1 MSSVTSNFFDDKTPE
16 EIINWMLDKLT
27 EDQIKTCL
35 DQAGIPDTDL
45 IRRPEEPVPYEPN
58 YDPDGPGGSGSGS
71 GSGSGFEPGPQST
84 MELDQLRRA
93 CNNKLVLIEDISGQE
108 VSFYEFGPDED
119 GDLKWKKNQIGVS
132 NFLSEICNEQK
143 ISASDEILELD
154 TSEKEEMAP
163 GLVIS
168 SEVPGDVIRLATDYN
183 LIGLPQPLDPSL
195 IEMPNVSDPEPNVVY
210 DAAISE
216 AIMKQLSLENE
227 LKKKYPELY
236 SAGMTKFPIFAHSV
250 SDDGKISYISLI
262 LNDDNTFDFRERK
275 NGSALFL
282 TQVKKD
288 LKELN
293 SKIEVAAATGWSRPG
308 DYANVLDTALSN
320 WSSKKPENQEIY
332 NKILLNYNP
341 TRLTQLKNSIT
352 TSFGEMAYSEYN
364 ADEPNT
370 YFSGAK
376 ASPVPETDNKNVRDL
391 NMNELHDRM
400 VTLFG
405 KEYAE
410 THEPFI
416 AYNKFGIKTV
426 QYRKKTGPK
435 PNLDAKHW
443 IRDDVPVFEEF
454 GTGADDFDL
463 F

>member
-35 DQAGIPDTDL
+35 DQAGIPDTNL
-45 IRRPEEPVPYEPN
+45 IRQPEEPVPIVPVIPEEP
-58 YDPDGPGGSGSGS
+58 GGSGS
-71 GSGSGFEPGPQST
+71 GSGSGFEPGPPTT
-84 MELDQLRRA
+84 MVLDRLRRD
-93 CNNKLVLIEDISGQE
+93 CQNKLVLIKNVSGQI
-108 VSFYEFGPDED
+108 VSFYEFGPNED
-119 GDLKWKKNQIGVS
+119 GDLEWKENQIDVS
-132 NFLSEICNEQK
+132 NFLDNICNEQK
-143 ISASDEILELD
+143 ISASDEILDLD
-154 TSEKEEMAP
+154 REEKEEMAP
-163 GLVIS
+163 GLVTL
-168 SEVPGDVIRLATDYN
+168 SEVPEEVKRLASDYK

-195 IEMPNVSDPEPNVVY
+195 LETPEITEPEPTVVY
-210 DAAISE
+210 DAAVSD
-216 AIMKQLSLENE
+216 AIKKQLSLENE

-236 SAGMTKFPIFAHSV
+236 SAGMTKFPVFVHSV

-262 LNDDNTFDFRERK
+262 LNDDNTFDFIEST
-275 NGSALFL
+275 NGPALFL
-282 TQVKKD
+282 TKVKKD

-293 SKIEVAAATGWSRPG
+293 SKIETSVITGWPRPI
-308 DYANVLDTALSN
+308 DYVDVLDTTLSN

-341 TRLTQLKNSIT
+341 TRLTQLKSSIT
-352 TSFGEMAYSEYN
+352 TAFGEMAYGEYN

-370 YFSGAK
+370 YFSGVK
-376 ASPVPETDNKNVRDL
+376 PSPIPEAGNKNVRDL
-391 NMNELHDRM
+391 DMNELHERM
-400 VTLFG
+400 VKMFG

-426 QYRKKTGPK
+426 QYRKKTGPR
-435 PNLDAKHW
+435 PNLDARHW
-443 IRDDVPVFEEF
+443 KRRDDVPVFQEF
-454 GTGADDFDL
+454 GTGNDDFDL

>member
-45 IRRPEEPVPYEPN
+45 IRRPEEPVTYEPN

-93 CNNKLVLIEDISGQE
+93 CNNKLVLIENVSGQI
-108 VSFYEFGPDED
+108 VSYYEFGPDED
-119 GDLKWKKNQIGVS
+119 GDLKWQNNAVNVS
-132 NFLSEICNEQK
+132 SFINDVCNEQK
-143 ISASDEILELD
+143 ISAADEILELD
-154 TSEKEEMAP
+154 KEEKEEMAP
-163 GLVIS
+163 GLVTL
-168 SEVPGDVIRLATDYN
+168 SEIPDAVKRLASDYM

-195 IEMPNVSDPEPNVVY
+195 LEPPDVSEPGPDVVY
-210 DAAISE
+210 EAPVSE

-227 LKKKYPELY
+227 LKKKYLELH
-236 SAGMTKFPIFAHSV
+236 SAGMTKFPVFVHSV

-288 LKELN
+288 LKELAA
-293 SKIEVAAATGWSRPG
+293 KIETAAATGWSRPG

-332 NKILLNYNP
+332 DKILLNYNP
-341 TRLTQLKNSIT
+341 TRLTQLKSSIT
-352 TSFGEMAYSEYN
+352 TSFGEMAYGEYN
-364 ADEPNT
+364 ADESNT
-370 YFSGAK
+370 YFSGVK
-376 ASPVPETDNKNVRDL
+376 ASPVPGAGNKNVRDL
-391 NMNELHDRM
+391 DMDELYSRM

-426 QYRKKTGPK
+426 QYRKKTGPR
-435 PNLDAKHW
+435 PNLDPGNY
-443 IRDDVPVFEEF
+443 IRDDVPVFYKF
-454 GTGADDFDL
+454 GTGDDEFNL

>member
-35 DQAGIPDTDL
+35 DQAGIPDTSL
-45 IRRPEEPVPYEPN
+45 IRQPDEPVPAVPVIPEEP
-58 YDPDGPGGSGSGS
+58 GGS

-84 MELDQLRRA
+84 MELDQLRRS
-93 CNNKLVLIEDISGQE
+93 CNNKLVLIENISGQN

-119 GDLKWKKNQIGVS
+119 GDLKWKKSQTGVS
-132 NFLSEICNEQK
+132 NFLNEICNEQK
-143 ISASDEILELD
+143 ISASDEILELEQED
-154 TSEKEEMAP
+154 KEEMAP
-163 GLVIS
+163 GLVTL
-168 SEVPGDVIRLATDYN
+168 SEVPEEVKRLASDYN

-195 IEMPNVSDPEPNVVY
+195 LETPDISEPEPTVVY
-210 DAAISE
+210 DAAVSD

-227 LKKKYPELY
+227 LRKKYPELY
-236 SAGMTKFPIFAHSV
+236 SAGMTKFPVFAHSV

-262 LNDDNTFDFRERK
+262 FNDDNTFDFRERK
-275 NGSALFL
+275 NGGALFL

-293 SKIEVAAATGWSRPG
+293 SKIEGAAATGWSRPG
-308 DYANVLDTALSN
+308 DYGDVLDTTLSN
-320 WSSKKPENQEIY
+320 WSSKKPGNQEIY
-332 NKILLNYNP
+332 DKILVNYNP

-352 TSFGEMAYSEYN
+352 TAFGEMAYREYN
-364 ADEPNT
+364 MDEPNT
-370 YFSGAK
+370 YFSGVK
-376 ASPVPETDNKNVRDL
+376 VSPVPEAGNKNVRDL
-391 NMNELHDRM
+391 DMNELHERM

-426 QYRKKTGPK
+426 QYRKKTGPR
-435 PNLDAKHW
+435 PNLDARHW
-443 IRDDVPVFEEF
+443 VRDDVPVFDEF
-454 GTGADDFDL
+454 GTGTDDFDL

>member
-35 DQAGIPDTDL
+35 DQAGIPDTSL
-45 IRRPEEPVPYEPN
+45 IRQPEEPVPAIPVIPEE
-58 YDPDGPGGSGSGS
+58 PGGPGS
-71 GSGSGFEPGPQST
+71 GSGSGFEPGPQTT

-93 CNNKLVLIEDISGQE
+93 CNNKLVLIEEITGQS

-119 GDLKWKKNQIGVS
+119 GDLKWQKNQIGVS

-154 TSEKEEMAP
+154 REEKEEMAP
-163 GLVIS
+163 GLVTL
-168 SEVPGDVIRLATDYN
+168 SEVPSEVIRLASDYN

-195 IEMPNVSDPEPNVVY
+195 LETPDVSEPEPTVVY
-210 DAAISE
+210 DAAVSE

-236 SAGMTKFPIFAHSV
+236 SAGMTKFPVFAHSV

-288 LKELN
+288 LKELTG
-293 SKIEVAAATGWSRPG
+293 KIETAAATGWSRPG

-320 WSSKKPENQEIY
+320 WSSKKPANQEIY
-332 NKILLNYNP
+332 NRILLNYTP
-341 TRLTQLKNSIT
+341 TRLAQLKNSIT
-352 TSFGEMAYSEYN
+352 TSFGEMAYGEYN
-364 ADEPNT
+364 ADESNT
-370 YFSGAK
+370 FFSGAK
-376 ASPVPETDNKNVRDL
+376 VSPIPEAGNKNVRDL
-391 NMNELHDRM
+391 DMNELHSRM

-410 THEPFI
+410 THEPYI

-426 QYRKKTGPK
+426 QYRKKQGGPK

-443 IRDDVPVFEEF
+443 VRDDVPVFQEF
-454 GTGADDFDL
+454 GTGTDDFDL

>member
-35 DQAGIPDTDL
+35 DQAGIPDTNL
-45 IRRPEEPVPYEPN
+45 IRQPEEPVVPVIPE
-58 YDPDGPGGSGSGS
+58 DPG
-71 GSGSGFEPGPQST
+71 GSGSGFEPGPQT
-84 MELDQLRRA
+84 TLELDQLRRS
-93 CNNKLVLIEDISGQE
+93 CNNKLVLIENVSGQI
-108 VSFYEFGPDED
+108 VSFYEFAPDED
-119 GDLKWKKNQIGVS
+119 GDLKWKKNQTDVS
-132 NFLSEICNEQK
+132 NFLNIVCNEQK
-143 ISASDEILELD
+143 VSASDEILELD
-154 TSEKEEMAP
+154 QEEKEEMAP
-163 GLVIS
+163 GLVMS
-168 SEVPGDVIRLATDYN
+168 SEVPEDVKRLASDYN

-195 IEMPNVSDPEPNVVY
+195 LETPDVSEPEQAVVY
-210 DAAISE
+210 DAAVSE

-227 LKKKYPELY
+227 LKKKYPELH
-236 SAGMTKFPIFAHSV
+236 SAGMTKFPVFAHSV

-293 SKIEVAAATGWSRPG
+293 SKIEVAAATGWSRPS
-308 DYANVLDTALSN
+308 DYADVLDTALSN
-320 WSSKKPENQEIY
+320 WSSKNPGNQEIY
-332 NKILLNYNP
+332 DKILVNYNP

-352 TSFGEMAYSEYN
+352 TAFGEMAYGEYN
-364 ADEPNT
+364 ADESNT
-370 YFSGAK
+370 YFSGVK
-376 ASPVPETDNKNVRDL
+376 VSPVPEAGNKNVRDL
-391 NMNELHDRM
+391 DMNELHERM

-416 AYNKFGIKTV
+416 TYNKFGIKTV
-426 QYRKKTGPK
+426 QYRKKTGPR

-454 GTGADDFDL
+454 GTGTDDFDL

>member
-35 DQAGIPDTDL
+35 DQAGIPDTSL
-45 IRRPEEPVPYEPN
+45 IRQPDEPVPVVPVIPE
-58 YDPDGPGGSGSGS
+58 DPGGS

-93 CNNKLVLIEDISGQE
+93 CNNKLVLIEEISGQN

-119 GDLKWKKNQIGVS
+119 GDLKWQKNQNGVS

-154 TSEKEEMAP
+154 REEKEEMAS
-163 GLVIS
+163 GLVTL
-168 SEVPGDVIRLATDYN
+168 SEVPGEVIRLASDYN

-195 IEMPNVSDPEPNVVY
+195 LETPDVSEPEPNVVY
-210 DAAISE
+210 DAAVSE

-250 SDDGKISYISLI
+250 SDDAKISYISLI

-275 NGSALFL
+275 NGYALFL

-288 LKELN
+288 LKELAG
-293 SKIEVAAATGWSRPG
+293 KIEVAATTGWSRPS

-320 WSSKKPENQEIY
+320 WSSKKPANQEIY
-332 NKILLNYNP
+332 DKILVNYNP
-341 TRLTQLKNSIT
+341 TRLAQLKNSIT
-352 TSFGEMAYSEYN
+352 TSFGEMAYGEYN
-364 ADEPNT
+364 ADEQNT
-370 YFSGAK
+370 YFPGTK
-376 ASPVPETDNKNVRDL
+376 ASPVPEAGNKNVRDL
-391 NMNELHDRM
+391 NMNELHERM

-410 THEPFI
+410 THEPYI
-416 AYNKFGIKTV
+416 TYNKFGIKTV
-426 QYRKKTGPK
+426 QYRKNTGPR
-435 PNLDAKHW
+435 PILDAKHW

-454 GTGADDFDL
+454 GTGTTDDFDL

>member
-35 DQAGIPDTDL
+35 DQAGIPDTNL
-45 IRRPEEPVPYEPN
+45 IRQPEEPVPVVPVIPE
-58 YDPDGPGGSGSGS
+58 DPGGS
-71 GSGSGFEPGPQST
+71 GSGSGFEPGPQTT

-93 CNNKLVLIEDISGQE
+93 CNNKLVLIEDISGQN

-119 GDLKWKKNQIGVS
+119 GDLKWKKNQNDVS
-132 NFLSEICNEQK
+132 SFLNNVCNEQK

-163 GLVIS
+163 GLVTS
-168 SEVPGDVIRLATDYN
+168 SEVPEEVKRLASDYN

-195 IEMPNVSDPEPNVVY
+195 LEIPNVSEPEQAVVY
-210 DAAISE
+210 DAAVSE

-227 LKKKYPELY
+227 LKKKYPELH
-236 SAGMTKFPIFAHSV
+236 SAGMTKFPVFAHSV

-308 DYANVLDTALSN
+308 DYADVLDTALSN
-320 WSSKKPENQEIY
+320 WSSKNPGNQEIY
-332 NKILLNYNP
+332 DKILINYNP

-352 TSFGEMAYSEYN
+352 TAFGEMAYGEYN
-364 ADEPNT
+364 ADESNT
-370 YFSGAK
+370 YFSGVK
-376 ASPVPETDNKNVRDL
+376 VSPVPEAGNKNVRDL
-391 NMNELHDRM
+391 DMNELHERM

-426 QYRKKTGPK
+426 QYRKKQGGPK
-435 PNLDAKHW
+435 PNLDASHW

-454 GTGADDFDL
+454 GTGNDDFDL

>member
-35 DQAGIPDTDL
+35 DQAGIPDTNL
-45 IRRPEEPVPYEPN
+45 IRQPEEPVPVAPVIPE
-58 YDPDGPGGSGSGS
+58 DPGGS
-71 GSGSGFEPGPQST
+71 GSGSGFEPGPQTT

-93 CNNKLVLIEDISGQE
+93 CNNKLVLIEDISGQT

-119 GDLKWKKNQIGVS
+119 GDLKWKKNQNDVS
-132 NFLSEICNEQK
+132 SFLSEICNEQK
-143 ISASDEILELD
+143 VSASDEILELD
-154 TSEKEEMAP
+154 QEEKEEMAP
-163 GLVIS
+163 GLVTL
-168 SEVPGDVIRLATDYN
+168 SEVPEEVKRLASDYN

-195 IEMPNVSDPEPNVVY
+195 LETPDVSEPEPTVVY
-210 DAAISE
+210 DAAVSE

-227 LKKKYPELY
+227 LKKKYPELH
-236 SAGMTKFPIFAHSV
+236 SAGMTKFPVFAHSV

-262 LNDDNTFDFRERK
+262 LNADNTFDFRERK
-275 NGSALFL
+275 NGGTLFL
-282 TQVKKD
+282 TQVKRD

-293 SKIEVAAATGWSRPG
+293 SAIEASAATGWSKPSDYG
-308 DYANVLDTALSN
+308 DVLDTALSN
-320 WSSKKPENQEIY
+320 WSSKKSANEEIY
-332 NKILLNYNP
+332 NKILVNYNP

-352 TSFGEMAYSEYN
+352 TAFGEMAYREYN
-364 ADEPNT
+364 TDESNT
-370 YFSGAK
+370 YFSGVK
-376 ASPVPETDNKNVRDL
+376 VSPVPEAGNKNVRDL
-391 NMNELHDRM
+391 DMNELHERM

-426 QYRKKTGPK
+426 QYRKKQGGPK
-435 PNLDAKHW
+435 PNLDASHW

-454 GTGADDFDL
+454 GTGNDDFDL

>member
-35 DQAGIPDTDL
+35 DQAGIPDTNL
-45 IRRPEEPVPYEPN
+45 IRKPEEPVVPTLPEEP
-58 YDPDGPGGSGSGS
+58 G

-93 CNNKLVLIEDISGQE
+93 CNNKLVLIEN
-108 VSFYEFGPDED
+108 VSNQNVSYYEFGPDED
-119 GDLKWKKNQIGVS
+119 GDLKWKKSQTGVS
-132 NFLSEICNEQK
+132 NFLSEVCNEQK
-143 ISASDEILELD
+143 VSASDEILELEQE
-154 TSEKEEMAP
+154 EKEEMAP
-163 GLVIS
+163 GLVMS
-168 SEVPGDVIRLATDYN
+168 SEVPDEVKRLASDYN

-195 IEMPNVSDPEPNVVY
+195 LETPDVSEPEPTVVY
-210 DAAISE
+210 DAAVSD

-236 SAGMTKFPIFAHSV
+236 SAGMTKFPVFAHSV
-250 SDDGKISYISLI
+250 SDDGKTSYISLI

-275 NGSALFL
+275 NGAALFL

-293 SKIEVAAATGWSRPG
+293 SKIEVAAATGWSKPS
-308 DYANVLDTALSN
+308 DYASVLDTALSN
-320 WSSKKPENQEIY
+320 WSSKKPANEEIY
-332 NKILLNYNP
+332 NKILVNYNP

-352 TSFGEMAYSEYN
+352 TAFGEMAYREYN
-364 ADEPNT
+364 MDEPNT
-370 YFSGAK
+370 YFSGVK
-376 ASPVPETDNKNVRDL
+376 VSPIPEAGNKNVRDL
-391 NMNELHDRM
+391 NMDELRERM

-416 AYNKFGIKTV
+416 AFNKFGIKTV
-426 QYRKKTGPK
+426 QYRKKTGPR
-435 PNLDAKHW
+435 PNLDASNW

-454 GTGADDFDL
+454 GTGNDDFDL

>member
-45 IRRPEEPVPYEPN
+45 IRRPEEPVPVVPVIPE
-58 YDPDGPGGSGSGS
+58 DPGGS
-71 GSGSGFEPGPQST
+71 GSGSGFEPGPQTT
-84 MELDQLRRA
+84 MELDQLRRV
-93 CNNKLVLIEDISGQE
+93 CNNKLVLIENVSGQT
-108 VSFYEFGPDED
+108 VSYYEFGPDED

-132 NFLSEICNEQK
+132 NFSSEICNEQK
-143 ISASDEILELD
+143 VAASEEILELD
-154 TSEKEEMAP
+154 REEKEEMAP
-163 GLVIS
+163 GLVMS
-168 SEVPGDVIRLATDYN
+168 SDVPEEVKRLASDYN
-183 LIGLPQPLDPSL
+183 LLGLPQPLDPSL
-195 IEMPNVSDPEPNVVY
+195 LDAPDVSEPEPTVVY
-210 DAAISE
+210 DTAVSE

-227 LKKKYPELY
+227 LKKKYPELH
-236 SAGMTKFPIFAHSV
+236 SAGMTKFPVFAHSV
-250 SDDGKISYISLI
+250 SDDGKISYISLMF
-262 LNDDNTFDFRERK
+262 NDDNTFDFRERK

-288 LKELN
+288 LKEFAG
-293 SKIEVAAATGWSRPG
+293 KIEAAEATGWSRPG

-320 WSSKKPENQEIY
+320 WSSKKPANQEIY
-332 NKILLNYNP
+332 NKILVNYNP
-341 TRLTQLKNSIT
+341 TRLTQLKDSIT
-352 TSFGEMAYSEYN
+352 TSFGEMAYGEYN

-376 ASPVPETDNKNVRDL
+376 ASPIPEAGNKNVRDL
-391 NMNELHDRM
+391 DMNELRSRM

-426 QYRKKTGPK
+426 QYRKKTGPR
-435 PNLDAKHW
+435 PDLDANHW
-443 IRDDVPVFEEF
+443 VRDDVPVFDEF
-454 GTGADDFDL
+454 GTGGDDFDM

>member
-35 DQAGIPDTDL
+35 DQAGIPDTNL
-45 IRRPEEPVPYEPN
+45 IRKPEEPVPVVPTLPEEP
-58 YDPDGPGGSGSGS
+58 GGS

-84 MELDQLRRA
+84 MELDQLRRS
-93 CNNKLVLIEDISGQE
+93 CNNKLVLIEN
-108 VSFYEFGPDED
+108 VSDQNVSYYEFGPDED
-119 GDLKWKKNQIGVS
+119 GDLKWKKSQTGVS
-132 NFLSEICNEQK
+132 NFLSEVCNEQK
-143 ISASDEILELD
+143 ISASDEILELEQE
-154 TSEKEEMAP
+154 EKEEMAP
-163 GLVIS
+163 GLVMS
-168 SEVPGDVIRLATDYN
+168 SEVPEEVKRLASDYN

-195 IEMPNVSDPEPNVVY
+195 LETPDVSEPEPTVVY
-210 DAAISE
+210 DAAVSD

-227 LKKKYPELY
+227 LKKKYPELH
-236 SAGMTKFPIFAHSV
+236 SAGMTKFPVFAHSV

-275 NGSALFL
+275 NGAALFL

-293 SKIEVAAATGWSRPG
+293 SKIEVAAATGWPKPS
-308 DYANVLDTALSN
+308 DYASVLDTALSN
-320 WSSKKPENQEIY
+320 WSSKKPGNQEIY
-332 NKILLNYNP
+332 DKILVNYNP

-352 TSFGEMAYSEYN
+352 TAFGEMAYREYN
-364 ADEPNT
+364 MDEPNT
-370 YFSGAK
+370 YFSGVK
-376 ASPVPETDNKNVRDL
+376 VSPVPEAGNKNVRDL
-391 NMNELHDRM
+391 NMDELHERM

-416 AYNKFGIKTV
+416 AFNKFGIKTV
-426 QYRKKTGPK
+426 QYRKKTGPR
-435 PNLDAKHW
+435 PNLDASNW

-454 GTGADDFDL
+454 GTGNDDFDL

>member
-35 DQAGIPDTDL
+35 DQAGIPDTNL
-45 IRRPEEPVPYEPN
+45 IRQPEPAPVVPTLPE
-58 YDPDGPGGSGSGS
+58 DPG

-93 CNNKLVLIEDISGQE
+93 CNNKLVLIEDISGQT
-108 VSFYEFGPDED
+108 VDYYEFIPDED

-154 TSEKEEMAP
+154 REEKEEMAP
-163 GLVIS
+163 GLVS
-168 SEVPGDVIRLATDYN
+168 PSDVPYDVKRLATDYN

-195 IEMPNVSDPEPNVVY
+195 LESPDISEPGPAVVY
-210 DAAISE
+210 DAAVSE

-227 LKKKYPELY
+227 LKKKYPELH
-236 SAGMTKFPIFAHSV
+236 SAGMTKFPVFAHSV

-262 LNDDNTFDFRERK
+262 LNDDNSFDFRERK

-288 LKELN
+288 LKELAA
-293 SKIEVAAATGWSRPG
+293 KIEAAAATGWPRPG
-308 DYANVLDTALSN
+308 DYAEILDTALSN
-320 WSSKKPENQEIY
+320 WSSKKPENQGIY
-332 NKILLNYNP
+332 NKILVNYTP
-341 TRLTQLKNSIT
+341 ARLMQLKTSIT

-364 ADEPNT
+364 SDESNT

-376 ASPVPETDNKNVRDL
+376 ASPVPDAGNKNVRDL
-391 NMNELHDRM
+391 DMNELRDRM
-400 VTLFG
+400 ITLFG

-426 QYRKKTGPK
+426 QYRKKQGGPK
-435 PNLDAKHW
+435 PNLDARHW
-443 IRDDVPVFEEF
+443 VRDDVPVFDEF
-454 GTGADDFDL
+454 GTGDDNFDL

>member
-16 EIINWMLDKLT
+16 EIINWMLDKLS

-35 DQAGIPDTDL
+35 DQAGIPDTNL
-45 IRRPEEPVPYEPN
+45 IRKPEEPVPVVPVIPE
-58 YDPDGPGGSGSGS
+58 DPGGSGSGS
-71 GSGSGFEPGPQST
+71 GSGLDPGPQTT
-84 MELDQLRRA
+84 MELDQLRRS
-93 CNNKLVLIEDISGQE
+93 CNNKLVLIEDITGQF
-108 VSFYEFGPDED
+108 VSYYEFGPDED
-119 GDLKWKKNQIGVS
+119 GDLKWKKSQSNVS

-154 TSEKEEMAP
+154 REEKEEMAP
-163 GLVIS
+163 GLVTL
-168 SEVPGDVIRLATDYN
+168 SEVPGEVMRLASDYN

-195 IEMPNVSDPEPNVVY
+195 LETPDVSEPEQTVVY
-210 DAAISE
+210 DAAVSE

-236 SAGMTKFPIFAHSV
+236 SAGMTKFPVFVHSV

-288 LKELN
+288 LKELAG
-293 SKIEVAAATGWSRPG
+293 KIETAAATGWSRPS
-308 DYANVLDTALSN
+308 DYANVLDTALNN

-332 NKILLNYNP
+332 SKILISYTP
-341 TRLTQLKNSIT
+341 TRLAQLKNSIT
-352 TSFGEMAYSEYN
+352 TSFGEMAYNEYN
-364 ADEPNT
+364 ADESNT

-376 ASPVPETDNKNVRDL
+376 ASPVPEAGNKNVRDL
-391 NMNELHDRM
+391 DMNELHSRM

-416 AYNKFGIKTV
+416 TYNKFGIKTV
-426 QYRKKTGPK
+426 QYRKKQGGPK

-443 IRDDVPVFEEF
+443 TRDDVPVFDEF
-454 GTGADDFDL
+454 GTGTDDFDL

>member
-16 EIINWMLDKLT
+16 EIINWMLDKLS

-35 DQAGIPDTDL
+35 DQAGIPDTNL
-45 IRRPEEPVPYEPN
+45 IRKPEEPAPVVPVIPE
-58 YDPDGPGGSGSGS
+58 DPGGS
-71 GSGSGFEPGPQST
+71 GSGSGFEPGPQTT
-84 MELDQLRRA
+84 MELDQLRRS
-93 CNNKLVLIEDISGQE
+93 CNNKLVLIENVSGQI
-108 VSFYEFGPDED
+108 VSFYEFGPDEN
-119 GDLKWKKNQIGVS
+119 GDLKWKKNQTGVS
-132 NFLSEICNEQK
+132 NFLSEICDEQK

-154 TSEKEEMAP
+154 PEEKAEMAP
-163 GLVIS
+163 GLVTS
-168 SEVPGDVIRLATDYN
+168 SDVPEEVKRLASDYN

-195 IEMPNVSDPEPNVVY
+195 LETPDVSEPEPTVVY
-210 DAAISE
+210 EAAVSE

-227 LKKKYPELY
+227 LKKRYPELY
-236 SAGMTKFPIFAHSV
+236 SAGMTKFPVFVHSV

-262 LNDDNTFDFRERK
+262 LNDDNSFDFRERK

-293 SKIEVAAATGWSRPG
+293 SKIETAAATGWSRPS
-308 DYANVLDTALSN
+308 DYANVLDTTLSN
-320 WSSKKPENQEIY
+320 WSSKNSTNQEIY
-332 NKILLNYNP
+332 NKILVNYAP
-341 TRLTQLKNSIT
+341 IRLSQLKNSIT
-352 TSFGEMAYSEYN
+352 TSFGEMAYGEYN

-376 ASPVPETDNKNVRDL
+376 ASPVPEAGNRNVRDL
-391 NMNELHDRM
+391 DMNELHDRM

-426 QYRKKTGPK
+426 QYRKKQGGPQ
-435 PNLDAKHW
+435 PNLDARHW
-443 IRDDVPVFEEF
+443 VRDDVPVFDEF
-454 GTGADDFDL
+454 GTGTDYFDL

>member
-35 DQAGIPDTDL
+35 DQAGIPDTNL
-45 IRRPEEPVPYEPN
+45 IRKPEEPVPVVPVIPEE
-58 YDPDGPGGSGSGS
+58 PGGSGSGS
-71 GSGSGFEPGPQST
+71 GSGFKPGPQST
-84 MELDQLRRA
+84 MELDQLRRS
-93 CNNKLVLIEDISGQE
+93 CNNKLVLIENVSGQI

-119 GDLKWKKNQIGVS
+119 GDLKWKKNQTGVS
-132 NFLSEICNEQK
+132 NFLNNVCNEQK

-154 TSEKEEMAP
+154 SEEKEEMAP
-163 GLVIS
+163 GLVKRS
-168 SEVPGDVIRLATDYN
+168 DDVTDDIIRLASDYI

-195 IEMPNVSDPEPNVVY
+195 LETPDVSEPEPTLVY
-210 DAAISE
+210 DAAVSE

-227 LKKKYPELY
+227 LKKKYPELH
-236 SAGMTKFPIFAHSV
+236 SAGMTKFPVFAHSV

-275 NGSALFL
+275 NGAALFL

-293 SKIEVAAATGWSRPG
+293 SKIEAAAATGWSRPS

-320 WSSKKPENQEIY
+320 WSSKNSTNQEIY
-332 NKILLNYNP
+332 NKILVNYAP
-341 TRLTQLKNSIT
+341 IRLAQLKNSIT
-352 TSFGEMAYSEYN
+352 TTFGEMAYGEYN

-370 YFSGAK
+370 YFSGVK
-376 ASPVPETDNKNVRDL
+376 ASPVPEAGNKNVRDL
-391 NMNELHDRM
+391 DMNELHSRM

-426 QYRKKTGPK
+426 QYRKKQGGPK
-435 PNLDAKHW
+435 PNLDARHW
-443 IRDDVPVFEEF
+443 VRDDVPVFDEF
-454 GTGADDFDL
+454 GTGTDDFDL

>member
-35 DQAGIPDTDL
+35 DQAGIPDTNL
-45 IRRPEEPVPYEPN
+45 IRQPEEPVPVVPVIPE
-58 YDPDGPGGSGSGS
+58 DPGGS
-71 GSGSGFEPGPQST
+71 GSGSGFEPGPQTT

-93 CNNKLVLIEDISGQE
+93 CNNKLVLIEDISGQN

-119 GDLKWKKNQIGVS
+119 GDLKWKKNQNDVS
-132 NFLSEICNEQK
+132 SFLNNVCNEQK

-163 GLVIS
+163 GLVTS
-168 SEVPGDVIRLATDYN
+168 YEVPEEVKRLASDYN

-195 IEMPNVSDPEPNVVY
+195 LEIPNVSEPEQAVVY
-210 DAAISE
+210 DAAVSE

-227 LKKKYPELY
+227 LKKKYPELH
-236 SAGMTKFPIFAHSV
+236 SAGMTKFPVFAHSV

-308 DYANVLDTALSN
+308 DYADVLDTALSN
-320 WSSKKPENQEIY
+320 WSSKNPGNQEIY
-332 NKILLNYNP
+332 DKILINYNP

-352 TSFGEMAYSEYN
+352 TAFGEMAYGEYN
-364 ADEPNT
+364 ADESNT
-370 YFSGAK
+370 YFSGVK
-376 ASPVPETDNKNVRDL
+376 VSPVPEAGNKNVRDL
-391 NMNELHDRM
+391 DMNELHERM

-426 QYRKKTGPK
+426 QYRKKQGGPK
-435 PNLDAKHW
+435 PNLDASHW

-454 GTGADDFDL
+454 GTGNDDFDL

>member
-16 EIINWMLDKLT
+16 EIINWMLDKLS

-45 IRRPEEPVPYEPN
+45 IRRPEEPVPVVPVIPE
-58 YDPDGPGGSGSGS
+58 DPGGS
-71 GSGSGFEPGPQST
+71 GSGSGFEPGPQTT

-93 CNNKLVLIEDISGQE
+93 CNNKLVLIEDISGQS
-108 VSFYEFGPDED
+108 VSYYEFGPDEN
-119 GDLKWKKNQIGVS
+119 GDLKWKKNQTGVS
-132 NFLSEICNEQK
+132 NFSSEICNEQK
-143 ISASDEILELD
+143 ISASDEILDLD
-154 TSEKEEMAP
+154 REEKEEMAP
-163 GLVIS
+163 GLLTRS
-168 SEVPGDVIRLATDYN
+168 DDVTDDIIRLATDYN

-195 IEMPNVSDPEPNVVY
+195 LQSPDISEPEPIVVY
-210 DAAISE
+210 EAPVSE

-227 LKKKYPELY
+227 LKKKYSELH
-236 SAGMTKFPIFAHSV
+236 SAGMTKFPVFAHNV
-250 SDDGKISYISLI
+250 SDDGKISYISLM

-288 LKELN
+288 LKELAG
-293 SKIEVAAATGWSRPG
+293 KIEAAEATGWPRPG
-308 DYANVLDTALSN
+308 DYASVLDTALSN
-320 WSSKKPENQEIY
+320 WSSKKPANQEIY
-332 NKILLNYNP
+332 NKILLNYTP
-341 TRLTQLKNSIT
+341 TRLAQLKNSIT
-352 TSFGEMAYSEYN
+352 TSFGEMAYGEYI
-364 ADEPNT
+364 ADESNT
-370 YFSGAK
+370 FFSGAK
-376 ASPVPETDNKNVRDL
+376 VSPIPEAGNKNVRDL
-391 NMNELHDRM
+391 DMNELRSRM

-426 QYRKKTGPK
+426 QYRKKTGPR
-435 PNLDAKHW
+435 PNLDASHY
-443 IRDDVPVFEEF
+443 IRDDVPVFDEF
-454 GTGADDFDL
+454 GTGGDDFDL